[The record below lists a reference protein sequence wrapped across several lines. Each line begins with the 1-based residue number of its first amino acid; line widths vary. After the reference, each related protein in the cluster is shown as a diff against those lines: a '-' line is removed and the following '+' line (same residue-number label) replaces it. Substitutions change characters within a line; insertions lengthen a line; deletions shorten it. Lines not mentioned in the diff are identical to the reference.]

1 MKTSIRVFQTH
12 IEVYPY
18 SKGDSERLE
27 KSLSKF
33 DKAYH
38 KWYPISYYISDNT
51 LYLPKGISLN
61 LLQREFNSLPIPIS
75 KADEYEVIKKGKML
89 VEPKSSM
96 QEDAINFLTTS
107 DRFHEYKGKSQFML
121 NLDTGDGKTVAA
133 ISAILKL
140 KYRAIIIVHQNE
152 IKEQWINT
160 IKEKTSVKE
169 DRILNI
175 EGSSVIENIFN
186 GKIKP
191 DYDFFIVNHQTLN
204 SYARDHSWDEI
215 RELFKVLKIGIK
227 VIDEAHLFF
236 ENIMKVDFFS
246 NTLLSFYLTA
256 TFGRSDVFESKLYKR
271 SFGSVVRFGEETFNY
286 DDKRKHINLIITYFR
301 SHPTNGYINVRTK
314 MGFSAYK
321 YIDYEIHEQ
330 YDSLVCVLKKILTD
344 TSHMDGKVL
353 IISPKIDSAEFFAK
367 IIKKHTGK
375 EVGTIHSNN
384 SEEVNKA
391 NEEKKF
397 ISSTPKSL
405 GTGVDLK
412 GLRIIINLEPMGR
425 ISMDQ
430 LRGRL
435 REYSSDK
442 ETFLFYPIDTSIPE
456 VVNMLKRAMPMFKE
470 KCKSI
475 VALNID

>member
-1 MKTSIRVFQTH
+1 MKIIRVYQSH

-18 SKGDSERLE
+18 EKGESERLE

-33 DKAYH
+33 DRVYH
-38 KWYPISYYISDNT
+38 RWDQIGYYIDNYI

-61 LLQREFNSLPIPIS
+61 LLQREFNSLPIPVT
-75 KADEYEVIKKGKML
+75 KADDYEVIKRGEML
-89 VEPKSSM
+89 IPPKSSM
-96 QEDAINFLTTS
+96 QEDAINFLTADNRFS
-107 DRFHEYKGKSQFML
+107 DYRGKSQFML

-140 KYRAIIIVHQNE
+140 KYRAMIIVHQDK

-160 IKEKTSVKE
+160 IREKTSVK
-169 DRILNI
+169 DNKILNI
-175 EGSSVIENIFN
+175 EGSYVIDELFKNKSKRN
-186 GKIKP
+186 
-191 DYDFFIVNHQTLN
+191 YDFFIVTHQALN
-204 SYARDHSWDEI
+204 SYAREHGWSEI
-215 RELFKVLKIGIK
+215 RKLFQVLKIGIK

-236 ENIMKVDFFS
+236 ENILKVDFFS

-256 TFGRSDVFESKLYKR
+256 TFGRADGIESGIYRRAFL
-271 SFGSVVRFGEETFNY
+271 SAVRFGEETFNY

-301 SHPTNGYINVRTK
+301 SHPEKGYINVRTK

-330 YDSLVCVLKKILTD
+330 YDSLVCVLKKIITD
-344 TSHMDGKVL
+344 TSHMEGKTL
-353 IISPKIDSAEFFAK
+353 IISPKIDSAEFFANV
-367 IIKKHTGK
+367 IKKHIS
-375 EVGTIHSNN
+375 EDVGTIHSGNT
-384 SEEVNKA
+384 EETNKI
-391 NEEKKF
+391 NETKKY

-412 GLRIIINLEPMGR
+412 GLRTIINLEPMGK

-435 REYSSDK
+435 REYSNDK
-442 ETFLFYPIDTSIPE
+442 ETYLFYPIDTSIPD
-456 VVNMLKRAMPMFKE
+456 VVSMLKRSMPMFKE